1 LSRSGFSDDSS
12 SAPKDTYWVKDKD
25 SPAHEFPE
33 NASSELYVDMREKAL
48 EQLRDATPDNYPH
61 DMIVLY
67 QFWSH
72 FLVRNFNTR
81 MYEEFRQLVEEDSTD
96 RMHDTG
102 KHNLIKYYGAA
113 LLHDTPIRDPVL
125 RDIIS
130 MVQNEKLDNERT
142 AFKTLRSGWRNG
154 ALNLKT
160 RKKIRDMVD
169 PQLMAQLDA

>member
-1 LSRSGFSDDSS
+1 LSRSGFSDDSGS
-12 SAPKDTYWVKDKD
+12 PPKDTYWVKDKE

-48 EQLRDATPDNYPH
+48 EQLRDATADNYPH

-81 MYEEFRQLVEEDSTD
+81 MYEEFRQLAEEDSTD
-96 RMHDTG
+96 RIHDTG
-102 KHNLIKYYGAA
+102 KQNLIKYYGAA
-113 LLHDTPIRDPVL
+113 LLHDNPIRDPVL

-130 MVQNEKLDNERT
+130 IVQNEKPDNERT
-142 AFKTLRSGWRNG
+142 AFKTLRSAWRNG
-154 ALNLKT
+154 ALHLKT

-169 PQLMAQLDA
+169 PQLLAQLNA